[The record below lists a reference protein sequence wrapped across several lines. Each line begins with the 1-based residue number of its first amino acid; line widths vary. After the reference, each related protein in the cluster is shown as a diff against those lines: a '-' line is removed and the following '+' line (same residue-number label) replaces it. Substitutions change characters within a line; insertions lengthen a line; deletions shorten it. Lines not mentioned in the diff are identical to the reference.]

1 MSADNRH
8 YVAPPPIIEDWLAN
22 GRGEPGTLDLFPS
35 ERSGLVVEST
45 LLRRVR
51 RYCDDLGLSEGL
63 DLHSFRRSYATHLLE
78 AGWDPRFVQNQM
90 GHEHGATTGI
100 YHFVSEEFRTSTL
113 RAALDRTVMEAMA
126 RKTEDGTS

>member
-1 MSADNRH
+1 MSH
-8 YVAPPPIIEDWLAN
+8 PPIIEDWLAN

-63 DLHSFRRSYATHLLE
+63 DLH
-78 AGWDPRFVQNQM
+78 GN
-90 GHEHGATTGI
+90 
-100 YHFVSEEFRTSTL
+100 
-113 RAALDRTVMEAMA
+113 
-126 RKTEDGTS
+126 